1 MLCISVVLGN
11 RTWLCCINIRKL
23 TLPFFDF
30 NAYLGH
36 LYKVFQYSVLLRVI
50 GLLFRSFPNSSQI
63 TWMWIHIDLW
73 QIRNNIGAFLH
84 KLHENEILWQKFIV
98 LHGSIW
104 IVSNIA
110 MLHNAIHIKVRDERK
125 NKGIIKLE
133 RLLT

>member
-1 MLCISVVLGN
+1 
-11 RTWLCCINIRKL
+11 
-23 TLPFFDF
+23 
-30 NAYLGH
+30 
-36 LYKVFQYSVLLRVI
+36 
-50 GLLFRSFPNSSQI
+50 
-63 TWMWIHIDLW
+63 MWIHIDLW